1 MRSVNNFHDHEYVLL
16 LHASLPLS
24 INMMYNEPLKRE
36 YAETHPEA
44 QEQPFS
50 VQKAADRIRRIRK
63 RREQLLRERRQRA
76 QESGRMIAAELGAA
90 DPGLEKVI
98 GFGSTYE
105 TWRNYREDSDIDLAI
120 IGGDWFKLMR
130 HVPEGDFKV
139 SLVELNLQNHE
150 FISYVLEHGEVLYE
164 KQ

>member
-1 MRSVNNFHDHEYVLL
+1 
-16 LHASLPLS
+16 
-24 INMMYNEPLKRE
+24 MMYTMPVKRKA
-36 YAETHPEA
+36 AEINPEVR
-44 QEQPFS
+44 EQTFS
-50 VQKAADRIRRIRK
+50 VQKAADRIRRIRQGQDLK
-63 RREQLLRERRQRA
+63 LKERRQRA
-76 QESGRMIAAELGAA
+76 QESGRKIAVELGAA

-105 TWRNYREDSDIDLAI
+105 TWRKYREDSDIDLAL

-130 HVPEGDFKV
+130 HVPEGEFQV
-139 SLVELNLQNHE
+139 SLVELMQQNPE